1 MSELLD
7 PLDES
12 AVAGRRRHVAR
23 WVASGV
29 GVALVAFVVLL
40 ATRPSADE
48 RPIAS
53 ELVGRPVPAVTG
65 PTLDGGTYDIDDA
78 RGRWVVVNFFA
89 TWCVPCQVEHPELV
103 AFERAHAARGDAE
116 VVSVAFQD
124 SPEELRAF
132 FARNGGDWPV
142 IVGDTGRMAIEFGV
156 TGVPES
162 YVVAPNGQVVAKFE
176 GVTAE
181 GLEQVI
187 ADVSG
192 VTRRDPV
199 AGSEATP

>member
-1 MSELLD
+1 VRERLE
-7 PLDES
+7 PLEEP
-12 AVAGRRRHVAR
+12 AVAGRRRHPAR
-23 WVASGV
+23 WVALGV
-29 GVALVAFVVLL
+29 GAGMVAFVVLL

-65 PTLDGGTYDIDDA
+65 PTLDGGTYDIDRS

-103 AFERAHAARGDAE
+103 AFERAHAGRGDAE
-116 VVSVAFQD
+116 VVSIAFQD
-124 SPEELRAF
+124 SPEDLRAF
-132 FARNGGDWPV
+132 FERNGGDWPV
-142 IVGDTGRMAIEFGV
+142 VVGDTGRLAIAFGV

-162 YVVAPNGQVVAKFE
+162 YVVAPDGRVVAKFE
-176 GVTAE
+176 GVTAD

-187 ADVSG
+187 SRFSSPA
-192 VTRRDPV
+192 
-199 AGSEATP
+199 ATPEAAP

>member
-1 MSELLD
+1 MSDLLE
-7 PLDES
+7 PLDEP
-12 AVAGRRRHVAR
+12 AVAGRRRHTAR
-23 WVASGV
+23 WVALGV
-29 GVALVAFVVLL
+29 GVGMVAFVVLL

-65 PTLDGGTYDIDDA
+65 PTLDGATYDIDRA

-103 AFERAHAARGDAE
+103 AFERAHAGRGDAE

-124 SPEELRAF
+124 SPEDLRAF
-132 FARNGGDWPV
+132 FDRNGGDWPV
-142 IVGDTGRMAIEFGV
+142 IVGDTGRLAIAFGV

-162 YVVAPNGQVVAKFE
+162 YVVAPDGRVVAKFE
-176 GVTAE
+176 GVTAD

-187 ADVSG
+187 AGFSS
-192 VTRRDPV
+192 P
-199 AGSEATP
+199 AGTPEAAP